1 MNREETERLIAD
13 YLKGELEPEKRR
25 LLQQLIEEGHID
37 HIDFKAIEQLYE
49 ELEGLPA
56 PLPSG
61 QSTRRFYTM
70 LQSEKEKQQPPFSSY
85 LAGMMKN
92 LEQVVSIPR
101 LVYTV
106 AVLLAGVFI
115 GNYVQSP
122 GNERLEQLSAEVQQ
136 MREVVMLTMLQQPK
150 ASERLKAVNISSSL
164 DRADKRVIEALLE
177 TLNNDPNVNV
187 RQQAIDAL
195 LQWGNRPEVRT
206 GLVNAIQRQDSP
218 LVLIALADAMVVLQ
232 EERSKQKFEE
242 LLREQ
247 EFGPAVTQKLESSI
261 AALN

>member
-1 MNREETERLIAD
+1 MKREEKERLIAD
-13 YLKGELEPEKRR
+13 YLKGELDPEKRR
-25 LLQQLIEEGHID
+25 HLQQLIEEGHID
-37 HIDFKAIEQLYE
+37 DIDFKAIEQLYE

-61 QSTRRFYTM
+61 QSARRFYAM
-70 LQSEKEKQQPPFSSY
+70 LQSEKEKQQPSFSSF
-85 LAGMMKN
+85 LASMMAN
-92 LEQVVSIPR
+92 LEQVISIPR
-101 LVYTV
+101 LAYTL
-106 AVLLAGVFI
+106 AILLAGVFI
-115 GNYVQSP
+115 GNYIP
-122 GNERLEQLSAEVQQ
+122 GPENERLEQLSAEVQQ

-150 ASERLKAVNISSSL
+150 ATERLKAVNISSSL
-164 DRADKRVIEALLE
+164 DRADQRVIEALLE

-195 LQWGNRPEVRT
+195 LQWGNQPQVRT

-218 LVLIALADAMVVLQ
+218 LVLIALADAMVILQ
-232 EERSKQKFEE
+232 EDRSKQEFEE

-247 EFGPAVTQKLESSI
+247 EFGPAVKQKLESSI